1 MGEDN
6 VKPIKGKAR
15 EILTLEKCP
24 TGITGLDGISDG
36 ELPKGRPTLISGGA
50 GSGKP
55 PLPGFPHHVPPDIQ
69 EGTVLLHCTG
79 QLVKGKCV

>member
-1 MGEDN
+1 

-24 TGITGLDGISDG
+24 AGITGLDDITDG
-36 ELPKGRPTLISGGA
+36 GLPKGRPTLIGGGA
-50 GSGKP
+50 GSGKL
-55 PLPGFPHHVPPDIQ
+55 PLPGFPHPVPPDIQ

-79 QLVKGKCV
+79 QLVTGKCV